1 MAIPQVA
8 AALYASSPACGWV
21 LGSHQRWHL
30 SYSYSNCLVRGL
42 QSIRKSLFNLGY
54 ARRPMVVYVTICE
67 VILRIKLLSCYC
79 RILDQ
84 EKIRLAEEK
93 CLREF

>member
-1 MAIPQVA
+1 
-8 AALYASSPACGWV
+8 
-21 LGSHQRWHL
+21 
-30 SYSYSNCLVRGL
+30 
-42 QSIRKSLFNLGY
+42 
-54 ARRPMVVYVTICE
+54 MVVYVTTCE
-67 VILRIKLLSCYC
+67 VILRIKHLSCYC